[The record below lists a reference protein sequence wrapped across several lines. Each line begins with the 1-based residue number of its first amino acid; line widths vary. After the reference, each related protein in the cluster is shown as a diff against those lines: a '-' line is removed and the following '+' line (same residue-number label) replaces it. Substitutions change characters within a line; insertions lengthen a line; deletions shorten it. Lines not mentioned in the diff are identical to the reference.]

1 MYLLHSTLFSRVRVA
16 AGAVSKAILDVT
28 RGVDVDVRCLAMGQ
42 DDAFALG
49 AMLADPFFCD
59 RR

>member
-1 MYLLHSTLFSRVRVA
+1 MYLLHSTLFSRVWVA
-16 AGAVSKAILDVT
+16 AGVVSEAIRSVAG
-28 RGVDVDVRCLAMGQ
+28 GVDVDVRCLAMGQ

-49 AMLADPFFCD
+49 AMLADPFFRD